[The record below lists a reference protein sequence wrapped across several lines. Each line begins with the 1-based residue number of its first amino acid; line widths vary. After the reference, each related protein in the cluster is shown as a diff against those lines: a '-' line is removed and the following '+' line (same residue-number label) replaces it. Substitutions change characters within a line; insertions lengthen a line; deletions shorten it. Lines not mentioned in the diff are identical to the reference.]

1 MSLFKAV
8 KSVFSGGRSPAGGGG
23 GEDRLYVV
31 DGERMLEGRE
41 VGPGD
46 RFQLLQRL
54 GRFVEREKVRM
65 QVVFSG
71 RPLREV
77 EHGGEFM
84 GIKVF
89 YVEQGQ
95 DFSAQF
101 LETVRDASR
110 RGKTVGLTND
120 VELEKKI
127 ADLGALT
134 IRASTLRKGL
144 EGGGGEDR
152 GDRGDRGGDRGD
164 RGGEGGGR
172 GGDRGPRR
180 RRGPRGGGRGGFGR
194 PPQQQGG
201 PGGGEGQSDQG
212 GGGGDTS
219 SGSSNSVKNLI
230 DLVE

>member
-8 KSVFSGGRSPAGGGG
+8 KSVFSGGRSPAGGGGG

-101 LETVRDASR
+101 LDTVRDAVR
-110 RGKTVGLTND
+110 RGKTAGLTND

-127 ADLGALT
+127 ADLGAVT

-144 EGGGGEDR
+144 EGGGGE
-152 GDRGDRGGDRGD
+152 GGGDRGGDRGE

-194 PPQQQGG
+194 PQQQGG
-201 PGGGEGQSDQG
+201 NGGGGEGQADQAG
-212 GGGGDTS
+212 GSGDTS